1 MRRSVLVLAAFT
13 SLTLL
18 LSLTLDAATARAQF
32 ARGLGTVQGTVL
44 DAHGK
49 PVPEASVTIQTS
61 DGLKPHATHT
71 DSSGHYEFV
80 RYDAGQ
86 YDLRAY
92 SKGQFSDWSKH
103 IVIRPKKTTDGNAAR
118 RSSPD
123 QILLSRWSTFARTS
137 FALLSFEASVI
148 HVAAQPSG
156 PLSWRGARGRSRLG
170 WRHRLGRSRLR

>member
-1 MRRSVLVLAAFT
+1 MKRSVLVLTVFT
-13 SLTLL
+13 SLALL
-18 LSLTLDAATARAQF
+18 MSLTFGTSTARAQF

-49 PVPEASVTIQTS
+49 PVAQASVTIQTS

-71 DSSGHYEFV
+71 DSSGHYEFA

-103 IVIRPKKTTDGNAAR
+103 IVIRPKKITEVTLRMPAESAEKV
-118 RSSPD
+118 
-123 QILLSRWSTFARTS
+123 TVTS
-137 FALLSFEASVI
+137 N
-148 HVAAQPSG
+148 P
-156 PLSWRGARGRSRLG
+156 
-170 WRHRLGRSRLR
+170 